1 MTSSSGKRLGP
12 YVLGPSIASGGMAT
26 VHVAHGGPPLD
37 RVVAIKRIHPHL
49 AREKAFVEMFL
60 DEARIAARV
69 QHPNVCPV
77 LDYGEEG
84 GAPYLVMELVRGETV
99 EAIVGAIARAY
110 PDDPIAHAR
119 RVLRVAVDACEG
131 LHAAHELGVVHRD
144 VSARN
149 LFVGDDGCARVLD
162 FGVARA
168 REKTHRTATG
178 VVKGTFATMSPE
190 HVEGRE
196 IDRRADVWSIAVL
209 AWELLTGERLFAR
222 DREVDTLRALSAG
235 VVRPPSMARPGV
247 PRAVDAPIL
256 AALTRDREKR
266 TPTARALGLALHD
279 AARAFGGL
287 AHASEI
293 AAWMAQTFPA
303 HGEARRAIVGASTSA
318 PIELER
324 VTAPAAVPVPA
335 APVIASDERVSPP
348 APPPALPDHLSVP
361 PPITA
366 PAAHRGPRPLVY
378 ALSVVVTIVVAATG
392 GWLAA
397 RASSPAPLASVAE
410 PSTPI
415 PVDALEPTPIPAV
428 EPEPDLVA
436 PPEPEP
442 EPAAETAPAV
452 EPDPVRRERGRGFAN
467 VSVRGGWA
475 DIYHRGRYLGRT
487 PTRVELP
494 AGRQTLEL
502 APFGRAPRRR
512 VALRVPAGGDA
523 TASIALE

>member
-77 LDYGEEG
+77 LDYGEDG
-84 GAPYLVMELVRGETV
+84 GTPYLVMELVRGETV
-99 EAIVGAIARAY
+99 EAIVGAIARGY

-119 RVLRVAVDACEG
+119 RVLRVVVDACEG

-209 AWELLTGERLFAR
+209 AWELLTGEHLFGR
-222 DREVDTLRALSAG
+222 DREVDTLRALAAG

-256 AALTRDREKR
+256 AALTKDREKR

-293 AAWMAQTFPA
+293 AAWMAHTFPA
-303 HGEARRAIVGASTSA
+303 HGEARRAIGTASHSA
-318 PIELER
+318 PIEVER
-324 VTAPAAVPVPA
+324 VTAPAGVPMP
-335 APVIASDERVSPP
+335 
-348 APPPALPDHLSVP
+348 
-361 PPITA
+361 A
-366 PAAHRGPRPLVY
+366 PAAIAPAPIPAPVLAFDDRVSAPAAAAPAARRGPHPLVY
-378 ALSVVVTIVVAATG
+378 ALSAIVAIVLAAGG

-397 RASSPAPLASVAE
+397 RASSPAPIAE
-410 PSTPI
+410 APAAPIRVDAPEPI
-415 PVDALEPTPIPAV
+415 P
-428 EPEPDLVA
+428 
-436 PPEPEP
+436 PPEPELAPPP
-442 EPAAETAPAV
+442 EPAPRPTPEPAPASDPAPD
-452 EPDPVRRERGRGFAN
+452 PDPVRRERGRGFAN

-502 APFGRAPRRR
+502 APFGRAPHRR
-512 VALRVPAGGDA
+512 VALRVPAGGEA